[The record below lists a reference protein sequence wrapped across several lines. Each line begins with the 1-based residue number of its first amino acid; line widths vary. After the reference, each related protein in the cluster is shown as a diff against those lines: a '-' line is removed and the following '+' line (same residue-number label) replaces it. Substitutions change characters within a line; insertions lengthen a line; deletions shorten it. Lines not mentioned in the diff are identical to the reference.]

1 MSEALKRKTRKLF
14 LRRVADDLRKQYE
27 IVTVVVD
34 WIIMLYIVIPIALI
48 LTSIHVQLWVMSLP
62 AWLVSLPFLST
73 SVLLFV
79 LISFS
84 GGLIVRLEAADVLF
98 IRQQTMVAKSLK
110 RYGLILSLSIQALLM
125 MVVVLYL
132 SPIFIRVY
140 ALSIIQIVQLFLILC
155 LLKCIHMLAY
165 NIIVIKVKGWIGK
178 GLAYLLTAIIVGIYA
193 LWVYLERGNFNLLV
207 VILFVT
213 VLSLSW
219 YRMNRIYNFEAE
231 LAEDQKQK
239 GRLTS
244 YLLVGAVD
252 KPRKLRTKPFLFNK
266 SNKLFKLRTSHNRI
280 AEVIIKSFVRDKEF
294 KAYLQMS
301 SFALISVLVTP
312 PNVGIVIGILILFLF
327 VFFIDG
333 YRRYFFKRRLM
344 EVMPM
349 TEITRG
355 TAYLSSI
362 GVMNGLMRL
371 PILLLTFGIATTS
384 WGWIWGLIVSIP
396 VSWGLAWW
404 ISRNY
409 FKWSPGS
416 RLR

>member
-1 MSEALKRKTRKLF
+1 
-14 LRRVADDLRKQYE
+14 
-27 IVTVVVD
+27 
-34 WIIMLYIVIPIALI
+34 MLYIVIPIALI
-48 LTSIHVQLWVMSLP
+48 LTSIHVQLWVISLP
-62 AWLVSLPFLST
+62 AWLVSLPFMST

-98 IRQQTMVAKSLK
+98 IRQQPIVTKTLK
-110 RYGLILSLSIQALLM
+110 RYGLILSLSIQVLLI
-125 MVVVLYL
+125 MVVVLYI
-132 SPIFIRVY
+132 SPILIRVY
-140 ALSIIQIVQLFLILC
+140 TLSLLEIVQLFLILS
-155 LLKCIHMLAY
+155 LLKCIHMLAHS
-165 NIIVIKVKGWIGK
+165 IIVITVKGWLGK
-178 GLAYLLTAIIVGIYA
+178 GLSYLVTAIIVGLYS
-193 LWVYLERGNFNLLV
+193 LWLNLERGNFNLIA
-207 VILFVT
+207 VIFIAT
-213 VLSLSW
+213 VLFLSW
-219 YRMNRIYNFEAE
+219 YRMNRIYNFDVE

-252 KPRKLRTKPFLFNK
+252 KPRKLRTKPILFKK

-294 KAYLQMS
+294 KVYLQMS
-301 SFALISVLVTP
+301 SLALVSVIITP
-312 PNVGIVIGILILFLF
+312 TNVSIVIGILILFLF
-327 VFFIDG
+327 VYFIEE

-344 EVMPM
+344 EVMPL

-371 PILLLTFGIATTS
+371 PILLLTFGIVTSS
-384 WGWIWGLIVSIP
+384 WGWIWGLIVSVP

-404 ISRNY
+404 VSRNY

-416 RLR
+416 RLH